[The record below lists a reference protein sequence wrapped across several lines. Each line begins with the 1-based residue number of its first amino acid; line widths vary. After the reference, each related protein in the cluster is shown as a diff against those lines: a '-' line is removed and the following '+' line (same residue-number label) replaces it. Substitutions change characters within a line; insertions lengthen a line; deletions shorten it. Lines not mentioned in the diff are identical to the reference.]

1 MTAQLF
7 SYESV
12 TFPADQQDLVEKGVR
27 AAQRHGGYT
36 FVAVAIPEI
45 KADAKKAAAKPA
57 EPVKAE
63 VVAVVANVNGPAFS
77 YESVASPAAQ
87 QDLVQQGIRAAT
99 RNGGYSFTPKTASK
113 EAAPEK
119 SAAAKAEAPE
129 PIIAAVTPASVPA
142 PAPAKKE
149 TKKDDDEDFDLFASD
164 DEEEDAEKAALVAQR
179 LKEYNEKKAAKPK
192 PVAKSMVILDVK
204 PWDDETDMKALE
216 ESVRGIAMEG
226 LVWGTS
232 KLVAIGYGI
241 KKLQITAVV
250 EDDKVGVDDLS
261 DQIQAFE
268 DYCQSVDVAS
278 FNKL

>member
-7 SYESV
+7 SYELVS
-12 TFPADQQDLVEKGVR
+12 FPADQQDLVEKGVR

-63 VVAVVANVNGPAFS
+63 VVAVVANINGPAFS

-149 TKKDDDEDFDLFASD
+149 TKQDDDEDFDLFASD
-164 DEEEDAEKAALVAQR
+164 DEEEDA
-179 LKEYNEKKAAKPK
+179 
-192 PVAKSMVILDVK
+192 
-204 PWDDETDMKALE
+204 
-216 ESVRGIAMEG
+216 
-226 LVWGTS
+226 
-232 KLVAIGYGI
+232 
-241 KKLQITAVV
+241 
-250 EDDKVGVDDLS
+250 
-261 DQIQAFE
+261 
-268 DYCQSVDVAS
+268 
-278 FNKL
+278 